1 MTRLAALFAGLACA
15 LSAQAQLI
23 TSTVTIE
30 PWTLFEGSAIV
41 QPRVAYPNSTT
52 CVDAARQ
59 LPVGSYACWGSVL
72 VANVMTLPPPAAGS
86 LELRVRT
93 TTEQPIAAAIGA
105 FRTLCK
111 PSHYLRDDPLVHPG
125 KPGASHLHTFFGNTS
140 VNAFTTGLAEGA
152 STCLGGI
159 ANRSAYWVPTM
170 LDARG
175 GVVVPET
182 ALIYYKRGHLLAR
195 DAPIAALPPGLRM
208 VAGDPQP
215 RTHHECIGVS
225 GTRSARIPA
234 CPVGKAVWSTVLFPQ
249 CWNGRDLDSA
259 DHRSHMA
266 YPQQQQTAPYT
277 WRCPTTHPVALPEIT
292 IVAIHPSD
300 GASDRWRL
308 ASDSADKPNGRSMHA
323 DWWNG
328 WDAGVMAAWLTNCVQ
343 VNKDCHAHLLG
354 DGRALY

>member
-1 MTRLAALFAGLACA
+1 MKVVLAQLCGFVCA

-23 TSTVTIE
+23 TSTITTE
-30 PWTLFEGSAIV
+30 PWTLYSGASIV

-52 CVDAARQ
+52 CAEAAKQ
-59 LPVGSYACWGSVL
+59 LPVGSYACRGSVR

-86 LELRVRT
+86 LELRIST
-93 TTEQPIAAAIGA
+93 TTEQPVPADIGA

-125 KPGASHLHTFFGNTS
+125 KAGSSHLHTFFGNVS
-140 VNAFTTGLAEGA
+140 VNAFTTSLAEGA
-152 STCLGGI
+152 STCLGGV

-266 YPQQQQTAPYT
+266 YSQQLQSAPFT
-277 WRCPTTHPVALPEIT
+277 WSCPTTHPVALPEIT

-300 GASDRWRL
+300 GASDLWRL
-308 ASDSADKPNGRSMHA
+308 SSDSVDKPNGRSMHA

-328 WDAGVMAAWLTNCVQ
+328 WQPDVMASWVTHCVQ
-343 VNKDCHAHLLG
+343 ANKDCHAHLLG